1 MDLTKQEAHPQ
12 DVERERLKSQAL
24 ALRIAGNSY
33 RAIGRAIG
41 RSHAVAHDL
50 VIEALRELRTLT
62 AERVAELR
70 ALEAARLDD
79 LWWKLYPKPD
89 KDGKT
94 PALSADKA
102 RALARISEGRRQ
114 LFGLDLPP
122 YLGGLGT
129 EDDFADAADLSRLTV
144 EQLQQLESLTL
155 LAKGH
160 GPAAFG
166 LEPGDEIFIES
177 APDEDADADPA
188 D

>member
-1 MDLTKQEAHPQ
+1 MDFNQQEANPI
-12 DVERERLKSQAL
+12 DAERETLKAQAL

-33 RAIGRAIG
+33 RAIARAIK
-41 RSHAVAHDL
+41 RHHSVAHDL
-50 VIEALRELRTLT
+50 VIEALREQRTLT

-89 KDGKT
+89 KDGKV

-114 LFGLDLPP
+114 LFGLDLPA
-122 YLGGLGT
+122 YLGGMGT

-144 EQLQQLESLTL
+144 EQLQQLEALTL
-155 LAKGH
+155 VAKGR
-160 GPAAFG
+160 GPEAFG
-166 LEPGDEIFIES
+166 LEPDDEIFVEQE
-177 APDEDADADPA
+177 PDALPPGDAAD
-188 D
+188 